1 MTIDPARFVAAA
13 LQARVA
19 AQGAQKGLSR
29 KPTPSAGGLA
39 GTVTQR
45 VQAIPADD
53 PQRRRKA
60 LRVFLEALFLREF
73 GGGLV
78 QDPAFADLVQAVQEQ
93 MEADEALRRAS
104 QSLSDLLL
112 AGKVAV

>member
-53 PQRRRKA
+53 PQRSQHEDEFLCA
-60 LRVFLEALFLREF
+60 L
-73 GGGLV
+73 
-78 QDPAFADLVQAVQEQ
+78 
-93 MEADEALRRAS
+93 
-104 QSLSDLLL
+104 DLLKVEVFEDVH
-112 AGKVAV
+112 AGLDEQNPVHR

>member
-1 MTIDPARFVAAA
+1 MTIDPARLVAAA
-13 LQARVA
+13 LQARLALQGQHKPAPRNTASGA
-19 AQGAQKGLSR
+19 AGSSL
-29 KPTPSAGGLA
+29 
-39 GTVTQR
+39 TQR

-73 GGGLV
+73 GAGLV
-78 QDPAFADLVQAVQEQ
+78 HDPQFPALVQAVQEQ

-104 QSLSDLLL
+104 ESFSDLLL